1 MLIAAK
7 SHRKL
12 DAELSARNLPSG
24 KDYPIVDASGK
35 AWVLIT
41 KHMVVSPLI
50 LKHRW
55 TKKEIVRMF
64 NDSTNARLSNMRYPE
79 RSLGN
84 KRLDRIVAEIV
95 EVILTADKRMRT
107 TTRGGSAKSEPQGG

>member
-1 MLIAAK
+1 MIRYFLSRPLFPVICDLDNMLIAAK

-12 DAELSARNLPSG
+12 DAEL
-24 KDYPIVDASGK
+24 
-35 AWVLIT
+35 
-41 KHMVVSPLI
+41 VVSPLT

-95 EVILTADKRMRT
+95 EVILIAEKRIRPA
-107 TTRGGSAKSEPQGG
+107 TRRGPTKT